1 MIPVLVKLAPHV
13 LAAYQYQKETQ
24 MNVKCLPSH
33 IKDQICLAY
42 NNKTLTLKELA
53 NHFSTSRRTI
63 GRVLEERGLATP
75 VPRLKGEAH
84 QVMLLIKSY
93 GLDIDTLTTLLK
105 TVSMSTPLKPEVQ
118 DIMKL
123 LRAHDLDIVGLT
135 AKLSST
141 PLTPI
146 NVQLFLNQCTKDQLA
161 QFFYTSGLIK
171 LAEIAQQ
178 AHANQQ
184 QATQPREQ
192 HAI

>member
-1 MIPVLVKLAPHV
+1 MK
-13 LAAYQYQKETQ
+13 
-24 MNVKCLPSH
+24 VKCLSAH
-33 IKDQICLAY
+33 VKDQICLAY

-53 NHFSTSRRTI
+53 FHFGTSSRTI

-105 TVSMSTPLKPEVQ
+105 TVSLSTPLKPEVQ

-123 LRAHDLDIVGLT
+123 LRAHGLDIIGLT

-146 NVQLFLNQCTKDQLA
+146 NVQLFLNQCTQDQLA
-161 QFFYTSGLIK
+161 RFFYTSGLIK
-171 LAEIAQQ
+171 LAEIAEQ

-192 HAI
+192 HAM